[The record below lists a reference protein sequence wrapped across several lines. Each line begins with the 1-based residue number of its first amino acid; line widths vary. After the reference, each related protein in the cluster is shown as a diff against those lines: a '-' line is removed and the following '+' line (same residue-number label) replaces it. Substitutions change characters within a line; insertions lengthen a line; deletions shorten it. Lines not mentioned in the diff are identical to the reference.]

1 MNHGRIGMIVFAWE
15 RVVWQTRN
23 LVSWERE
30 EEMVPGFSL
39 VLFIWSRW
47 SLELP
52 SMNFPLTFVSPPI
65 PLIWVQVYVSLHPSV
80 LTDLIVKTNMW
91 LFDPLLPPTV
101 VQPLIPCLFFFLFL
115 SLICKSYTDII
126 TNDYFRS
133 VGQCLIV
140 IFLKSINLANV
151 YTVFHWHNL
160 QLSLFFANR

>member
-1 MNHGRIGMIVFAWE
+1 MLTWTTVGSGRSFLHGSGWYDRPEILCLEKGKKKWS
-15 RVVWQTRN
+15 
-23 LVSWERE
+23 L
-30 EEMVPGFSL
+30 GF
-39 VLFIWSRW
+39 LFIWNRW

-101 VQPLIPCLFFFLFL
+101 VQPLIPCLFSFLFL

-160 QLSLFFANR
+160 QLSLFFAYR